1 MSSWHII
8 VIGKTIKPLGLL
20 LIEHNMTIIYPRGTR
35 SILFYYLLPLDVS
48 STKSWSLFGIF
59 FSQLC
64 LNTISLRGRG
74 FSYKTLKW
82 SRRRETGPK
91 SEKRN
96 KGKLHRRTKG
106 RRHTCKMLVTC
117 TQPHKSSIRETSPSR
132 ETTIWYYFVPII
144 N

>member
-48 STKSWSLFGIF
+48 STKSWSLFGTF
-59 FSQLC
+59 FSQPC
-64 LNTISLRGRG
+64 LNTISLRGRE